1 MRDRRRAASE
11 PAGASSA
18 SQKPMPGTAVLLVV
32 VLVLFGSSVGLLA
45 LPDDG
50 NLYKVLPIQAL
61 LGSAVFI
68 SLICLVV
75 LVFARLGLYNRSA
88 ALGLPEGSVRAL
100 LALILLIIFII
111 FANVIF
117 GQLSSKTMSQSVAFS
132 GLTEEQVRAL
142 GGPVENQRPVAP
154 VAGQPQRWE
163 GTYRVTTPP
172 SEDAAN
178 LGHQVVTGM
187 LTLVAAIS
195 AFYFGSA
202 SVTTGAAAIR
212 RSTQPA
218 VGGGSLQVL
227 RPSQP
232 VMLASKNGGGFNDL
246 EIELGGSAL
255 DAGGV
260 QAAILSNDPEGKI
273 RRGSTDAVFVY
284 SPSPHPADPVILRF
298 TSATDSTTT
307 VDLSISVPDRE
318 TLIAEGANRVPPEHK
333 ASGSETDDTLMA

>member
-1 MRDRRRAASE
+1 MWDTRRVASE
-11 PAGASSA
+11 PAGGFSE
-18 SQKPMPGTAVLLVV
+18 SQKLKPSAGTTVLFVV
-32 VLVLFGSSVGLLA
+32 VLVLVGSAVGLWM
-45 LPDDG
+45 LPGGD
-50 NLYKVLPIQAL
+50 LYKVAPIQVL

-68 SLICLVV
+68 SLISLVV

-117 GQLSSKTMSQSVAFS
+117 GQLTSNTMSQSVAFS

-154 VAGQPQRWE
+154 VAGEPQRWE
-163 GTYRVTTPP
+163 GTYRVTAP

-202 SVTTGAAAIR
+202 SVTTGADAIR
-212 RSTQPA
+212 GLMQPA
-218 VGGGSLQVL
+218 VGGGGLGLQVL

-232 VMLASKNGGGFNDL
+232 VMLASKDGGGFNDL

-255 DAGGV
+255 DAAGV
-260 QAAILSNDPEGKI
+260 QAVILSNDPEGKI
-273 RRGSTDAVFVY
+273 RRGSTDATFVY
-284 SPSPHPADPVILRF
+284 SPSPQPTDPVTLRF
-298 TSATDSTTT
+298 TSATDSATT
-307 VDLSISVPDRE
+307 VDLSISVPA
-318 TLIAEGANRVPPEHK
+318 TQTQIAEGAIIVAPE
-333 ASGSETDDTLMA
+333 